1 MNYSMNNFWKN
12 IVKPEY
18 RTPPLLRNTDLLL
31 DFYIETK
38 DTKISIIVISNI
50 SICIIIIII
59 IIIFNFYIIIFK
71 NNIKFHIKTTSN

>member
-50 SICIIIIII
+50 SILI
-59 IIIFNFYIIIFK
+59 IIIFNFYIIFFE
-71 NNIKFHIKTTSN
+71 NNIEFHIKTTSN